1 MVLRDVAQTIID
13 SAIRSSLPD
22 EAVKR
27 ALKNCHFEKK
37 VHLVAIGKA
46 AWQMARAAVDCIG
59 SQIQDGIVITKY
71 GHIKKEI
78 PGLRLFEAGH
88 PVPDENSCR
97 ATEQVIQMVSA
108 LGEEDVVLFLVSGGG
123 SALFEKPLIPLAD
136 IIGDPL
142 DMIASGPACP
152 DVSTAEQAQEIILK
166 YGLTLSEQ
174 AKELL
179 FQSTPKELD
188 NVQTVVTGS
197 VKQLCRTAT
206 QECLRLGP
214 IFWAEKRSSI

>member
-78 PGLRLFEAGH
+78 PGLRLFEAG
-88 PVPDENSCR
+88 
-97 ATEQVIQMVSA
+97 
-108 LGEEDVVLFLVSGGG
+108 
-123 SALFEKPLIPLAD
+123 
-136 IIGDPL
+136 
-142 DMIASGPACP
+142 ASGA
-152 DVSTAEQAQEIILK
+152 
-166 YGLTLSEQ
+166 G
-174 AKELL
+174 
-179 FQSTPKELD
+179 
-188 NVQTVVTGS
+188 
-197 VKQLCRTAT
+197 
-206 QECLRLGP
+206 
-214 IFWAEKRSSI
+214 

>member
-27 ALKNCHFEKK
+27 ALKNCRFEKK

-88 PVPDENSCR
+88 PVPDENSRWSAFWEKKTLCCSWFR
-97 ATEQVIQMVSA
+97 A
-108 LGEEDVVLFLVSGGG
+108 EDRH
-123 SALFEKPLIPLAD
+123 
-136 IIGDPL
+136 
-142 DMIASGPACP
+142 C
-152 DVSTAEQAQEIILK
+152 LK
-166 YGLTLSEQ
+166 S
-174 AKELL
+174 
-179 FQSTPKELD
+179 
-188 NVQTVVTGS
+188 
-197 VKQLCRTAT
+197 R
-206 QECLRLGP
+206 
-214 IFWAEKRSSI
+214 

>member
-71 GHIKKEI
+71 GHIKKETTWI
-78 PGLRLFEAGH
+78 AAFLKQGIRCRMKTPAGRPNRL
-88 PVPDENSCR
+88 SR
-97 ATEQVIQMVSA
+97 WSA
-108 LGEEDVVLFLVSGGG
+108 LWEKKTLCCSWFRAEDRH
-123 SALFEKPLIPLAD
+123 
-136 IIGDPL
+136 
-142 DMIASGPACP
+142 C
-152 DVSTAEQAQEIILK
+152 LK
-166 YGLTLSEQ
+166 S
-174 AKELL
+174 
-179 FQSTPKELD
+179 
-188 NVQTVVTGS
+188 
-197 VKQLCRTAT
+197 R
-206 QECLRLGP
+206 
-214 IFWAEKRSSI
+214 

>member
-27 ALKNCHFEKK
+27 ALKNCRFEKK

-88 PVPDENSCR
+88 KLLQCWQHRLVRLPWLHHGCCQERFRLRKRSLPERLESGRLVPGR
-97 ATEQVIQMVSA
+97 R
-108 LGEEDVVLFLVSGGG
+108 
-123 SALFEKPLIPLAD
+123 
-136 IIGDPL
+136 
-142 DMIASGPACP
+142 SGP
-152 DVSTAEQAQEIILK
+152 D
-166 YGLTLSEQ
+166 
-174 AKELL
+174 
-179 FQSTPKELD
+179 
-188 NVQTVVTGS
+188 
-197 VKQLCRTAT
+197 
-206 QECLRLGP
+206 
-214 IFWAEKRSSI
+214 